1 MKLEEVVRTS
11 QVIVHGGR
19 YAYLKAKTK
28 QPGDHFLVAQD
39 KDEVTIV
46 TEESNLGNIDY
57 DKAEKW
63 FKLIEIQVSAPFV
76 ATGFLAKVTGTI
88 AHKNLNLLVV
98 STFSKDYILVREEEH
113 EVALQALSEAGFPLK
128 R

>member
-1 MKLEEVVRTS
+1 MKLEDVIKSS
-11 QVIVHGGR
+11 QVIVHDGR
-19 YAYLKAKTK
+19 YAYLKAKGK

-39 KDEVTIV
+39 NDEVTIV
-46 TEESNLGNIDY
+46 TEEGNLEGVKY
-57 DKAEKW
+57 DSAEKW

-76 ATGFLAKVTGTI
+76 ATGFLATITGAI
-88 AHKNLNLLVV
+88 AAKNLNLLVV

-113 EVALQALSEAGFPLK
+113 QIALQALSEAGFPLK

>member
-1 MKLEEVVRTS
+1 MKLEEVVRSS
-11 QVIVHGGR
+11 QVIVRDGR
-19 YAYLKAKTK
+19 YAYFKAKGK
-28 QPGDHFLVAQD
+28 QSGDHFLVAQD

-46 TEESNLGNIDY
+46 TEEGNLESVNY
-57 DKAEKW
+57 DSAEKW

-113 EVALQALSEAGFPLK
+113 EIALQALSEAGFPLK